1 MAELSSLQ
9 LYRMVGRQKGT
20 LLRRFFHASFSIAL
34 RVFFRRLET
43 QDEDRAP
50 QTGPVIFVMNH
61 PNGIIDPALVFCAMP
76 RRISFLAK
84 STLFEVPGI
93 GLLLRTVDAL
103 PLYRQ
108 VDNAD
113 RAQNQRTFAACF
125 ARLRE
130 GRCIALFPEGQ
141 SVPVSKMLPV
151 KTGAARIALG
161 AISLTGHELSEPLR
175 IQPVGLYYSSLTK
188 MRGEVLLRFGEPFA
202 VAPVVLNEQ
211 GEPPRDA
218 VLELTKRI
226 ETALHAVTLNVES
239 HDDLE
244 DIRHAEE
251 LFSSVYETLNVSESL
266 TESFRRLRNLAAGL
280 KHYGAQAPN
289 EAESLRARVRG
300 YEQELKTL
308 GLTPQTL
315 SVSEHSKWHIFWHV
329 LARAW
334 LLLVLTPIALVGAVI
349 HLPAQA
355 ISIWA
360 GRKLSKHDVDES
372 VSTVQMLSAM
382 FWMPVTWLVV
392 SGFCYWRWGWQAGL
406 IAFPA
411 TILAGYIALKTV
423 EGWADLSGWVKAAW
437 LLLRQRGLFLRLLLE
452 RKALH
457 HELEK
462 LGDDLEQNRQKG

>member
-9 LYRMVGRQKGT
+9 LYRMVGRQKGS

-43 QDEDRAP
+43 HDEDRAP

-61 PNGIIDPALVFCAMP
+61 PNGIIDPALVFCALP

-84 STLFEVPGI
+84 STLFDVPGI

-161 AISLTGHELSEPLR
+161 AISLAGQELSEPLR

-202 VAPVVLNEQ
+202 VAPVVLNDK
-211 GEPPRDA
+211 GEPPREA

-239 HDDLE
+239 HDELAE
-244 DIRHAEE
+244 IRHAEE
-251 LFSSVYETLNVSESL
+251 LFSSVYETLNVRESL

-280 KHYGAQAPN
+280 KHYGAQAPG
-289 EAESLRARVRG
+289 EAESLRARVRS
-300 YEQELKTL
+300 YEKELKTL
-308 GLTPQTL
+308 GLTPQML
-315 SVSEHSKWHIFWHV
+315 SVSEHSKWYIFWHV
-329 LARAW
+329 IARAW

-392 SGFCYWRWGWQAGL
+392 SGLVYWHWGWQAGL

-423 EGWADLSGWVKAAW
+423 EGWADLRGWVKAAW
-437 LLLRQRGLFLRLLLE
+437 VLLRQRGLFLRLLLE

-462 LGDDLEQNRQKG
+462 LGDDMEQNRQIE